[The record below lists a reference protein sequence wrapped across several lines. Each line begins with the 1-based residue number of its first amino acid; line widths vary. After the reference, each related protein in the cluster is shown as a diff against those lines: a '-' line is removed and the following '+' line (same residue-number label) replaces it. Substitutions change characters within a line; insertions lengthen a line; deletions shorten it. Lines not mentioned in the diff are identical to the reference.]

1 MSAFTH
7 DSSEYGNPHKQLA
20 SYRKEIKEMT
30 KIKPGHAA
38 YRRLFNFLIIYQNS
52 ECGNPNPLDTSD
64 VIRITLGKIQVYLQD
79 RWNRNMQKTRRE
91 QMSGRCPT
99 VLNSFKTQKYKKKGN
114 SEDTDTR
121 ENKLEK

>member
-1 MSAFTH
+1 M
-7 DSSEYGNPHKQLA
+7 K
-20 SYRKEIKEMT
+20 

-91 QMSGRCPT
+91 QMSARCPT